1 MTFKRLPLLILA
13 AVLLLASPSRAIVTD
28 PEIDFI
34 RTSDD
39 VAAEYGISKKDEII
53 RLELDLTG
61 DGQPTVFLTYKG
73 TGSRGG
79 AVWTA
84 YSPTSGGYSRADGL
98 QFREDFIRAGKVD
111 ELNPSGGLL
120 VLYPGKGAG
129 NLVRYKFN
137 GEKAIQEDVQKLDYS
152 NPDHQQLFER
162 VFGRKLSEPM
172 PDEFFKKPAHQ
183 VIEVKSIEARLGLT
197 PGNGTLAVAT
207 NETTTA
213 PKPPPVVQPTTP
225 KKAPAATPTASTPSE
240 ETTSSTP
247 WSVIVILIVAATG
260 LLWLL
265 VKKRK

>member
-13 AVLLLASPSRAIVTD
+13 AVLLEASPSRAIVTD

-39 VAAEYGISKKDEII
+39 VAAEYGVSKKDEII

-137 GEKAIQEDVQKLDYS
+137 GGKAIQEDVQKLDYS

-197 PGNGTLAVAT
+197 PGNGTPSVAT
-207 NETTTA
+207 NETMTA
-213 PKPPPVVQPTTP
+213 PKPPPVVQSSTPKAREAKPTT
-225 KKAPAATPTASTPSE
+225 STLNE
-240 ETTSSTP
+240 EPTSSTP
-247 WSVIVILIVAATG
+247 WSVVAIVIVAAIC

-265 VKKRK
+265 VKNRK

>member
-1 MTFKRLPLLILA
+1 MTLTRHPLLILA
-13 AVLLLASPSRAIVTD
+13 AALLMASPSRAIVSD
-28 PEIDFI
+28 PELDFI
-34 RTSDD
+34 RTPDD

-84 YSPTSGGYSRADGL
+84 YSPTTGGFLRADGF
-98 QFREDFIRAGKVD
+98 QFREDFVRAGKVD

-137 GEKAIQEDVQKLDYS
+137 GGKAIQEDVQKLDYS

-172 PDEFFKKPAHQ
+172 PDEFFKKPPHQ

-197 PGNGTLAVAT
+197 PGNGTPAVAA
-207 NETTTA
+207 NETTSA
-213 PKPPPVVQPTTP
+213 PRPPPAVQPSAS
-225 KKAPAATPTASTPSE
+225 KKAPEAKLSVSSPSE
-240 ETTSSTP
+240 EPASSTP
-247 WSVIVILIVAATG
+247 WSIIVVLIVAASG

-265 VKKRK
+265 LKRRS